1 MIKKILKFGLKHKIA
16 ASALALTLIVGG
28 YWWGYAKI
36 FSANDS
42 VRYLSVEVKK
52 GALIVSIAGSGQTS
66 VFNQID
72 IKSKVSGEIVYVGV
86 KNGWELKA
94 GALIAQLDA
103 RDAQKAVRDAEVN
116 LASAEIAL
124 EKLRGP
130 EGSAIPKNKERAQE
144 DLKKDYDDGFNYVAN
159 AFLDFPAILTGL
171 HDVLIGDNFIKGTW
185 NADYFVNAVKN
196 YDEKI
201 VQYRDDASATYPQAR
216 KGYSRNF
223 IDYKSATRS
232 SDEAEIEALIE
243 KTYNTAK
250 NVADAVKSA
259 NNLIQ
264 FYEDKLAEKN
274 LKPETLANTFLS
286 SLNTYTGQTSSHL
299 IDLLNIK
306 NGIEN
311 DKDAVLNSDLDV
323 RTQELAVKQ
332 RENALLDAKEK
343 LADYFVRAPFGG
355 VIAQLQLEKG
365 DSISPSTVLG
375 TLITKQKLAEISLNE
390 IDAARIKTGQKATL
404 TFDAI
409 PELSISGEVAEID
422 AIGAVSQGVVTYGV
436 KIGFDTQDERVKTA
450 MSVSA
455 AIITDIKQN
464 VLFVPNSAVK
474 QQNDAYYVEIF
485 AGETEAPRRQAVQT
499 GLAND
504 TVTEIINGLN
514 EGDAVVTR
522 TIQSTSAQTAETQ
535 PQSGGFRIP
544 GLPSGGTGGMRR

>member
-1 MIKKILKFGLKHKIA
+1 
-16 ASALALTLIVGG
+16 
-28 YWWGYAKI
+28 
-36 FSANDS
+36 
-42 VRYLSVEVKK
+42 
-52 GALIVSIAGSGQTS
+52 
-66 VFNQID
+66 
-72 IKSKVSGEIVYVGV
+72 
-86 KNGWELKA
+86 
-94 GALIAQLDA
+94 
-103 RDAQKAVRDAEVN
+103 
-116 LASAEIAL
+116 
-124 EKLRGP
+124 
-130 EGSAIPKNKERAQE
+130 
-144 DLKKDYDDGFNYVAN
+144 
-159 AFLDFPAILTGL
+159 
-171 HDVLIGDNFIKGTW
+171 
-185 NADYFVNAVKN
+185 
-196 YDEKI
+196 
-201 VQYRDDASATYPQAR
+201 
-216 KGYSRNF
+216 
-223 IDYKSATRS
+223 
-232 SDEAEIEALIE
+232 
-243 KTYNTAK
+243 
-250 NVADAVKSA
+250 ADAVKSA

-311 DKDAVLNSDLDV
+311 DKDAILNSDLDV

-332 RENALLDAKEK
+332 RENVLLDAKEK

-422 AIGAVSQGVVTYGV
+422 AIGTVSQGVVTYGV

-485 AGETEAPRRQAVQT
+485 AGETEAPRRQIVQT

-504 TVTEIINGLN
+504 TVTEIISGLN
-514 EGDAVVTR
+514 EGDTVVAR
-522 TIQSTSAQTAETQ
+522 TIQSTSSQTTETQ
-535 PQSGGFRIP
+535 QQSSGFRIP